1 MTTSIVGKP
10 SPLEP
15 HSRQNHLI
23 TIAPMGF
30 IADFKARR
38 SVKRA
43 EALFELE
50 MHEWQSE
57 IDILNSALDIFTN
70 AAKGDEPEDHQLV
83 QKKGELVLWT
93 GQATYH
99 EAGRTPSTYSGGSS
113 GISIP
118 VVAGIRVRVG
128 QFKGSITPGVD
139 TQIDKE
145 QSLVK
150 LTNQRLIFA
159 GAYNT
164 VEWSFAKLLSAARN
178 EAGNDFIIGVSNRK
192 KTSGL
197 KFTDSDGKVFA
208 RLFALALYAYENGIP
223 ETVKEIKAE
232 ITKRNREKP
241 KLVLTASTKA
251 AKGELE
257 HNI

>member
-1 MTTSIVGKP
+1 
-10 SPLEP
+10 
-15 HSRQNHLI
+15 
-23 TIAPMGF
+23 MGF

-38 SVKRA
+38 DAKKA
-43 EALFELE
+43 ERIFKLEL
-50 MHEWQSE
+50 HDWQSE

-93 GQATYH
+93 GQAIFH
-99 EAGRTPSTYSGGSS
+99 EAGRTPSTYKGGSA
-113 GISIP
+113 GVSIP
-118 VVAGIRVRVG
+118 VVAGVRVRVG
-128 QFKGSITPGVD
+128 QFSGTVIPGQEM
-139 TQIDKE
+139 QIDKE
-145 QSLVK
+145 AGLVK

-159 GAYNT
+159 GSYNT
-164 VEWSFAKLLSAARN
+164 TEWSFAKMLSAARN

-197 KFTDSDGKVFA
+197 KFSDADGPVFS

-223 ETVKEIKAE
+223 DTIKEIKSE
-232 ITKRNREKP
+232 ITKRNKEKP
-241 KLVLTASTKA
+241 KLVLSASSKGAKST
-251 AKGELE
+251 KGELE

>member
-1 MTTSIVGKP
+1 
-10 SPLEP
+10 
-15 HSRQNHLI
+15 
-23 TIAPMGF
+23 MGF

-38 SVKRA
+38 AAKRA
-43 EALFELE
+43 QVQFELE
-50 MHEWQSE
+50 TYQWQSE
-57 IDILNSALDIFTN
+57 LDLLNTALDIFTN

-93 GQATYH
+93 GQAIFH
-99 EAGRTPSTYSGGSS
+99 EAGRTPSTYRGGSA
-113 GISIP
+113 GVSIP
-118 VVAGIRVRVG
+118 VVAGVRLRVG
-128 QFKGSITPGVD
+128 QFSGTIIPGQEM
-139 TQIDKE
+139 QIDKE
-145 QSLVK
+145 AGLVK

-159 GAYNT
+159 GSYNT
-164 VEWSFAKLLSAARN
+164 TEWSFAKMLSAARN

-197 KFTDSDGKVFA
+197 KFSDADGPVFS

-223 ETVKEIKAE
+223 ETIKEIKSE
-232 ITKRNREKP
+232 ITKRNKEKP
-241 KLVLTASTKA
+241 KLILSASSKD